1 MMGIAI
7 GVIKGDARSLDYSSH
22 DAPYMPRN
30 YCRLVFTIITILCIS
45 TITVLTSV
53 TAFQKYH

>member
-7 GVIKGDARSLDYSSH
+7 GVIKGDAWSLDYSSY

-30 YCRLVFTIITILCIS
+30 YCRLVFIIITIICIS
-45 TITVLTSV
+45 TITVLTSL
-53 TAFQKYH
+53 TAFQKYN